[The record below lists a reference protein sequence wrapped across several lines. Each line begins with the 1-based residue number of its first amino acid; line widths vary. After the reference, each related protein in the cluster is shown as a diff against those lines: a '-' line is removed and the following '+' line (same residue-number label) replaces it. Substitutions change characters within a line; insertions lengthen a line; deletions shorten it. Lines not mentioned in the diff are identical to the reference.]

1 MVNQYKPPSTRKAG
15 AISMFE
21 PPEEAIPTADKKQ
34 KIDEAGGLSESM
46 SSKDEDIKMDTTIPI
61 VSSADANELNKTQA
75 SSKSLEDK
83 SSNVSDANKATSTEV
98 KQNLEEPL
106 MKIKTPRPLP
116 PKALPPGIPEG
127 QPLPPQEDPN
137 QATKRPPA
145 PVRPAPQDGKPVV
158 KDPNIIQ
165 KKEKPPDPEPPTT
178 PAPFIKGKRVVV
190 EEEVFVPRRE
200 RENPEF
206 ESSSDEDDADF
217 PAVKKQ
223 EISHSIKK
231 LSGDMKAGLDKKKGG
246 AGSGAGGATP
256 KQSKEEMEA
265 VSLVEVPEPI
275 VTKKIDAKDTTKQE
289 LFTKVPGSA
298 DISVAETLDT
308 IAEAK
313 SMTAALPATTSV
325 KILLIL

>member
-21 PPEEAIPTADKKQ
+21 PPEEPIPTADKKQ
-34 KIDEAGGLSESM
+34 KIDEAGGVSESIT
-46 SSKDEDIKMDTTIPI
+46 SKDEDIKMDTTIPTT
-61 VSSADANELNKTQA
+61 SPADANELNKTQA
-75 SSKSLEDK
+75 SNKSVEDK
-83 SSNVSDANKATSTEV
+83 SSNVSDAKKAPSTEV

-137 QATKRPPA
+137 QATKRPAA

-158 KDPNIIQ
+158 KDPNMIQ
-165 KKEKPPDPEPPTT
+165 KKEKPPNPEPPTT

-231 LSGDMKAGLDKKKGG
+231 LSGDMKAGLDKNKAG
-246 AGSGAGGATP
+246 AAGANP
-256 KQSKEEMEA
+256 KQSKEEMDA

-275 VTKKIDAKDTTKQE
+275 VPKKFDAKDMKPE
-289 LFTKVPGSA
+289 FTKVPGSA

-308 IAEAK
+308 IAEVK

-325 KILLIL
+325 NIYLHSLLS